1 MGRIGQALPTPG
13 DRAARQGAWL
23 FLVAGVLALLAI
35 AVGSPR
41 PGVLVAVAA
50 ADLATAETC
59 LLLPWG
65 RWPVTRIAGLSLIA
79 FFVLGVSTWAFGGQP
94 GGTIPFCVLTFA
106 WLGLHQ
112 PPRLVVWAAVPAA
125 VSYVVGLVAAGAAPE
140 AIGGSV
146 VLVPVLVAVGY
157 VIARTMH
164 DLRESQLRLQA
175 QEQWRAAMTATLA
188 HDVRSPLTSI
198 TGALELLAD
207 DPGTPPALAPLVES
221 ASRQAER
228 IARLAGDL
236 LDLERIDQG
245 RLRLDRTQVD
255 VRALAERVAE
265 LTDPRQVRV
274 EVPAGLSVL
283 ADRGRLEQ
291 ILVNLTNNA
300 VRHGAGPVCI
310 GAEQEPGA
318 VVLSVRDHGL
328 GVPPEATSQL
338 FTRLA
343 DGRPGTDSVGLGL
356 WIVRMLT
363 EAHGGSV
370 SQENTDPGAVF
381 RVRLPQPGPEATPA
395 GRAEAASAPAGSG
408 RSTPGGGTR
417 PAG

>member
-1 MGRIGQALPTPG
+1 MGQIGQSTPTAG
-13 DRAARQGAWL
+13 GRAARQGAWL

-35 AVGSPR
+35 ATGSPR
-41 PGVLVAVAA
+41 PGVLVVVAV
-50 ADLATAETC
+50 ADLATAALC

-65 RWPVTRIAGLSLIA
+65 RWPVTRIAWLALIA
-79 FFVLGVSTWAFGGQP
+79 FVVLGVSTWAFGGQA
-94 GGTIPFCVLTFA
+94 GGTIPFYVLTFA

-125 VSYVVGLVAAGAAPE
+125 VSYVAGLLAAGAPPE

-157 VIARTMH
+157 VISRTMS
-164 DLRESQLRLQA
+164 DLRRSQLRLRA

-207 DPGTPPALAPLVES
+207 DPGTPRELAPLVEA

-228 IARLAGDL
+228 ISRLAGDL
-236 LDLERIDQG
+236 LDLERVDQG
-245 RLRLDRTQVD
+245 RLRLDRTLVD
-255 VRALAERVAE
+255 ARALAERVAE

-274 EVPAGLSVL
+274 EVPEGLSVL

-300 VRHGAGPVCI
+300 VRHGAGPVLL
-310 GAEQEPGA
+310 GADREPGA
-318 VVLSVRDHGL
+318 VVLWVRDHGP
-328 GVPPEATSQL
+328 GVTPEATSQL

-356 WIVRMLT
+356 WIVRVLT
-363 EAHGGSV
+363 EAHGGTV
-370 SQENTDPGAVF
+370 SQENTTPGAVF
-381 RVRLPQPGPEATPA
+381 RVRLPQPGPDATPL
-395 GRAEAASAPAGSG
+395 G
-408 RSTPGGGTR
+408 
-417 PAG
+417 

>member
-1 MGRIGQALPTPG
+1 VGQIGPSTPTAG

-23 FLVAGVLALLAI
+23 FLVAGALALLAI
-35 AVGSPR
+35 VVGSPR
-41 PGVLVAVAA
+41 PGVLVVVAVA
-50 ADLATAETC
+50 DVATAALC

-65 RWPVTRIAGLSLIA
+65 RWPVTRIAWLSLIA
-79 FFVLGVSTWAFGGQP
+79 FLVLGVSTWAFGGQP
-94 GGTIPFCVLTFA
+94 GGTIPFYVLTFA

-112 PPRLVVWAAVPAA
+112 PPRLVVWAAAPAA
-125 VSYVVGLVAAGAAPE
+125 VSYLAGLAAAGAAPE
-140 AIGGSV
+140 VLGGSL

-157 VIARTMH
+157 VIARTMD
-164 DLRESQLRLQA
+164 DLRQSQLRLQA

-198 TGALELLAD
+198 TGVLELLAD
-207 DPGTPPALAPLVES
+207 DPGTPPSLAPLVD
-221 ASRQAER
+221 AAGRQAER

-255 VRALAERVAE
+255 VRVLAERVAE
-265 LTDPRQVRV
+265 LTDPTQVRV
-274 EVPAGLSVL
+274 EVPEGLTVL

-291 ILVNLTNNA
+291 ILVNLTNNS
-300 VRHGAGPVCI
+300 VRHGGGPVLL
-310 GAEQEPGA
+310 GAELVAGA
-318 VVLSVRDHGL
+318 VVLSVRDHGP
-328 GVPPEATSQL
+328 GVAPEATSRL

-370 SQENTDPGAVF
+370 SQENATPGAVF
-381 RVRLPQPGPEATPA
+381 RVRLPQPEPEPA
-395 GRAEAASAPAGSG
+395 
-408 RSTPGGGTR
+408 R
-417 PAG
+417 PR

>member
-1 MGRIGQALPTPG
+1 VGQVGQIGPSTPAPTRTPG
-13 DRAARQGAWL
+13 ERAGRQGASL
-23 FLVAGVLALLAI
+23 FLLAGGLAVASL

-41 PGVLVAVAA
+41 PTILAAVAVA
-50 ADLATAETC
+50 DLAAAALC
-59 LLLPWG
+59 WWLPWR
-65 RWPVTRIAGLSLIA
+65 RWPVTRVAWLSLVA
-79 FFVLGVSTWAFGGQP
+79 FLVLGVSTWAFGGQA
-94 GGTIPFCVLTFA
+94 GGTIPFYVLTFA

-112 PPRLVVWAAVPAA
+112 PPRVVVWAGVPAA
-125 VSYVVGLVAAGAAPE
+125 VSYVAGLVAAGAPRE
-140 AIGGSV
+140 VLGGTV

-157 VIARTMH
+157 VISRGMH
-164 DLRESQLRLQA
+164 DLRESQRLLQS

-207 DPGTPPALAPLVES
+207 DPGTPPRLAPLVGA

-228 IARLAGDL
+228 ITRLAGDL

-245 RLRLDRTQVD
+245 RLRLDLTRVD

-265 LTDPRQVRV
+265 LTDPD
-274 EVPAGLSVL
+274 EVCVAVPEGLSVL

-291 ILVNLTNNA
+291 ILVNLANNA
-300 VRHGAGPVCI
+300 VRHGSGPVLL
-310 GAEQEPGA
+310 GAAREPRA
-318 VVLSVRDHGL
+318 VVLSVRDHGP
-328 GVPPEATSQL
+328 GVAPEAASRL

-363 EAHGGSV
+363 EAHGGTV
-370 SQENTDPGAVF
+370 TQENASPGAVF
-381 RVRLPQPGPEATPA
+381 RVRLPEPD
-395 GRAEAASAPAGSG
+395 
-408 RSTPGGGTR
+408 
-417 PAG
+417 